1 MTARETTGDLAV
13 EVTVEA
19 VIAVETAEEIAE
31 ADSVVEA
38 GAAEEIVRMAAIC
51 LLQNMLHPVRRARRI
66 RLRDHLCR
74 ETIRASLLRL
84 LKGCH
89 RSFCPANR
97 SPNTEN
103 VRRLAQV
110 RRA

>member
-19 VIAVETAEEIAE
+19 VIAVETAE

-89 RSFCPANR
+89 RSFCLANR
-97 SPNTEN
+97 TQNTEN

>member
-13 EVTVEA
+13 EVAVEA
-19 VIAVETAEEIAE
+19 VIAVGTAE

-38 GAAEEIVRMAAIC
+38 GAAAEIVRMAAIC

-89 RSFCPANR
+89 QSFCPANR